1 MTNRERRRR
10 SKKRPAQQSVPQ
22 CDDSASCPCNAL
34 VSQHGRRW
42 MDDVNLYVIWRSLT
56 SKNVATSRPR
66 TNPNPSLD
74 LREFDGFM
82 PGSEADLLRRAAGE
96 WNHETAALWN

>member
-1 MTNRERRRR
+1 
-10 SKKRPAQQSVPQ
+10 
-22 CDDSASCPCNAL
+22 
-34 VSQHGRRW
+34 

-56 SKNVATSRPR
+56 SKSVATSPPR

-82 PGSEADLLRRAAGE
+82 PGSEADLLRRAAGSGTIKQQHFE
-96 WNHETAALWN
+96 QWEEPKQESRFHCSEKQITSFP